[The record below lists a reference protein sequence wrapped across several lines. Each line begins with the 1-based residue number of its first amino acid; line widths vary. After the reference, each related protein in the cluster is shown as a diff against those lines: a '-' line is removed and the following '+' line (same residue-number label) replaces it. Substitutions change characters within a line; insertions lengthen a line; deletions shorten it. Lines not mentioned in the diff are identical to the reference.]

1 MRIET
6 GWILIIIL
14 TKMSTMNSS
23 FGSGITIP
31 LPQYRVKLIDAESAD
46 HSNTSKEGQSIDADS
61 IGYSNTTYLFISFPE
76 ERRER

>member
-6 GWILIIIL
+6 GWILI
-14 TKMSTMNSS
+14 TKTSTMNSS

-46 HSNTSKEGQSIDADS
+46 HSKEGRSKEGQSIDTDS

>member
-23 FGSGITIP
+23 FGNGITIP

-46 HSNTSKEGQSIDADS
+46 NSNTTKEGHSIDTDS
-61 IGYSNTTYLFISFPE
+61 IGYSNTTYLFISFSE
-76 ERRER
+76 ERRE